1 MKCKIFV
8 SHRIDNNSLIIK
20 NDVFTPVY
28 CGSVFKDKQN
38 KYNNDILNDNTGA
51 NISKLRSSLGE
62 LTVEYW
68 VWKNIDLDF
77 YGLCH
82 YRRYFAHS
90 NFDGFRNEQ
99 NQIYL
104 ANLNEQNISK
114 YKIGD
119 IKEVNRLC
127 MNYDVIVPEAASTQ
141 NIVSPKGK
149 VNDVLELWQAHEGM
163 FFGKNI
169 LQVFLNVLKENDNEF
184 FKIAL
189 SYLHSKQ
196 HIGYNCYLMKKKYFY
211 ELCNKQF
218 YILNKVID
226 SKEYKETRYKYPRT
240 LGYLGEIVFGCYI
253 HQLIKEDKAKIHYLP
268 LAMFE
273 NTEKNKISIVAFK
286 NFCRYLL
293 KSLYLRLNYN
303 MRVFVKNIYYKIKK
317 ER

>member
-8 SHRIDNNSLIIK
+8 SHRIDNNSVIIK
-20 NDVFTPVY
+20 NDIFTPVY
-28 CGSVFKDKQN
+28 CGSVFKNKKN
-38 KYNNDILNDNTGA
+38 KYNNDILDDNIGD
-51 NISKLRSSLGE
+51 NISKLRSVLGE

-68 VWKNIDLDF
+68 AWKNVVSDF

-82 YRRYFAHS
+82 YRRYFAYS
-90 NFDGFRNEQ
+90 DFSGLRNEQ

-104 ANLNEQNISK
+104 GDLNEYNIAK

-149 VNDVLELWQAHEGM
+149 VNNVLELWQAHEGI
-163 FFGKNI
+163 FFEKNI
-169 LQVFLNVLKENDNEF
+169 LHVFLNILEENDNEF

-196 HIGYNCYLMKKKYFY
+196 HIGYNCYLMKKEYFY

-218 YILNKVID
+218 YILNEVVN

-253 HQLIKEDKAKIHYLP
+253 YKLIKENKVNIHYLP
-268 LAMFE
+268 LIMFE
-273 NTEKNKISIVAFK
+273 NTEKNKISFLALK
-286 NFCRYLL
+286 NFYRYFL
-293 KSLYLRLNYN
+293 KSLYLRFNYN
-303 MRVFVKNIYYKIKK
+303 TRVFVKNIYYKMKK